1 MATSPYRIRSAPA
14 PRDGS
19 AAISVADLRAKL
31 GISRERMGRL
41 LDVSARTIQR
51 WEDNDQLPSNRW
63 VANVLVQL
71 HQIVELGLEVFTPEG
86 LQIVMSKPQPVF
98 DNRSGLDMI
107 EAGEGENVYRE
118 FAGAYE
124 GYIGT

>member
-1 MATSPYRIRSAPA
+1 MATHSRPTSSSARGTMPD
-14 PRDGS
+14 PT
-19 AAISVADLRAKL
+19 SVARLRGAL

-63 VANVLVQL
+63 VANVLIDL
-71 HQIVELGLEVFTPEG
+71 DRIVELGLDVFTPEG
-86 LQIVMSKPQPVF
+86 FRIVMNDPQPVF
-98 DNRSGLDMI
+98 DGKSGLDMV
-107 EAGEGENVYRE
+107 EAGKATDVFSE

-124 GYIGT
+124 GYIGM

>member
-1 MATSPYRIRSAPA
+1 MATSQHVHTPTSREPQTL
-14 PRDGS
+14 
-19 AAISVADLRAKL
+19 SVAELRETL

-51 WEDNDQLPSNRW
+51 WEDQNQLPANRW
-63 VANVLVQL
+63 VRDVLV
-71 HQIVELGLEVFTPEG
+71 ELDRVVSLGKEVFTPEG
-86 LQIVMSKPQPVF
+86 LQIVMTRPQPVF
-98 DNRSGLDMI
+98 KNRSGLDLI
-107 EAGEGENVYRE
+107 EAGEGETVFGE

>member
-1 MATSPYRIRSAPA
+1 MATRSHQTQLSESRQEPE
-14 PRDGS
+14 S
-19 AAISVADLRAKL
+19 ISVARLRETL
-31 GISRERMGRL
+31 GISRERMGRV

-63 VANVLVQL
+63 VTNVLIDVNR
-71 HQIVELGLEVFTPEG
+71 IVELGQEVFTPEG
-86 LQIVMSKPQPVF
+86 LRIVMTTPQPVF
-98 DNRSGLDMI
+98 GNRSGLEKI
-107 EAGEGENVYRE
+107 EAGEGADVYSE

>member
-1 MATSPYRIRSAPA
+1 MEPSS
-14 PRDGS
+14 
-19 AAISVADLRAKL
+19 ISVAYLRETL

-51 WEDNDQLPSNRW
+51 WEDNKQLPSNRW
-63 VANVLVQL
+63 VTNVLIQL
-71 HQIVELGLEVFTPEG
+71 NDIVTLGLDVFSPEG
-86 LQIVMSKPQPVF
+86 LRIVMTEPQPAF
-98 DNRSGLDMI
+98 GDKSGLEKI
-107 EAGEGENVYRE
+107 EAGEGQDVYSE